1 MKLRIDREANA
12 LSLTLDDSAA
22 VESEKVLPGIIV
34 DDDAD
39 NNVLG
44 IEMLYLS
51 RRTPKL
57 DPDRFLL
64 KWCPNRH
71 HDLPTLSRLSSPNT
85 DETSP
90 FLDDCQVQ
98 GLMMPRPYVGHDGV
112 PL

>member
-57 DPDRFLL
+57 DPDRFLFEMVS
-64 KWCPNRH
+64 KPA
-71 HDLPTLSRLSSPNT
+71 
-85 DETSP
+85 
-90 FLDDCQVQ
+90 
-98 GLMMPRPYVGHDGV
+98 PRPSDSLSIEQ
-112 PL
+112 P